1 LDLYESNI
9 YLIYLFLG
17 FFDADYV
24 RDHPLFSDIPQVMD
38 IYYEFDDLLL
48 RFYRSSPIMSSINSF
63 EFDPDCVVTIPRS
76 NKELYFPRSHN
87 LTHLSIGFR
96 EFHDCVNL
104 LNQIGAQLHSFDVKI
119 MHVCLSEQLD
129 LSQISL
135 VSNFVLFCNLI

>member
-17 FFDADYV
+17 FYDEDYV

-38 IYYEFDDLLL
+38 FYYEFDDLLL

-87 LTHLSIGFR
+87 LTHLSIALYQ
-96 EFHDCVNL
+96 FHDCVNL

-119 MHVCLSEQLD
+119 KRVRLSEQSD

-135 VSNFVLFCNLI
+135 VSNFVLFCNLR